1 MMIVDNVP
9 LPVAGVFL
17 LCSILLV
24 VFQPRRQSIP
34 YAPGPPSFPLI
45 GNIFSVN
52 LAQGAWKV
60 FTRMKDQYGDIIF
73 LHGLGTNVLV
83 LNSQKAVNDLL
94 EKNGTNYSHRPVF
107 TVSGEL
113 MGLDQSLA
121 LIPYGKEWR
130 EHRKLANIALSSGS
144 VQKYRAI
151 QEDLAA
157 LLNRDI
163 LKDPDDF
170 FMHVRLAAA
179 RVVMSVTYGFPAH
192 GIVEK
197 YIIHAEKT
205 MKIVTTAT
213 VPGAYLCDLIP
224 FMKHLPKW
232 LPFMQ
237 EAIHGKNMIDTL
249 VDRPFE
255 HIKSQLASGTAAD
268 SLAKDLFAIVGGNTE
283 SEHRIKWILGTMY
296 GAGGEATYAT
306 VLTFIMAMALNPEKQ
321 MKAQQELDLVI
332 GTERLPTIADVPNLP
347 YVKAVIK
354 ETMRWNPAF
363 PLGLARRSGE
373 DDVYEG
379 YFIPKGTIVMPN
391 IWAIV
396 SESNPKYPPQE
407 FIPERFLDPLVPTI
421 DPSVYAF
428 GFGRRYCP
436 GRYLAENSVS
446 IMIST
451 MLAAFTIS
459 PPANHKLEPNFSENM
474 ISYPKPFDCR
484 IAPRSEKWARLV
496 LQRTEQQEMRT
507 GILAG
512 TQ

>member
-1 MMIVDNVP
+1 MHMMSTFVTS
-9 LPVAGVFL
+9 L
-17 LCSILLV
+17 LVVCSILLI
-24 VFQPRRQSIP
+24 VFRPTRRQRIP
-34 YAPGPPSFPLI
+34 YPPGPSSSPII
-45 GNIFSVN
+45 GNIFRVN
-52 LAQGAWKV
+52 VAQGAWKV
-60 FTRMKDQYGDIIF
+60 FAQMKEQYGDIIF
-73 LHGLGTNVLV
+73 LHGLGTTVLV

-94 EKNGTNYSHRPVF
+94 EKKGSSYSHRPVF
-107 TVSGEL
+107 TVAGEL

-130 EHRKLANIALSSGS
+130 EHRKLANIALSAVS

-151 QEDLAA
+151 QEELSA

-163 LKDPDDF
+163 LEKPDDF

-179 RVVMSVTYGFPAH
+179 RVVMSVTYGFSVH
-192 GIVEK
+192 DSDDK
-197 YIIHAEKT
+197 YITHAEKT
-205 MKIVTTAT
+205 MEIVTTAT
-213 VPGAYLCDLIP
+213 VPGAFLCDLLP

-237 EAIHGKNMIDTL
+237 TAVHGRNMVDTL

-255 HIKSQLASGTAAD
+255 QVKSELASGTAAD
-268 SLAKDLFAIVGGNTE
+268 SLAKDLFSIVENNPE

-306 VLTFIMAMALNPEKQ
+306 VLTFIMAMALYPEKQ
-321 MKAQQELDLVI
+321 MKAQQEIDSVV
-332 GTERLPTIADVPNLP
+332 GTERMPTIADLPNLP

-363 PLGLARRSGE
+363 PLGVARRSSE

-391 IWAIV
+391 IWAIA
-396 SESNPKYPPQE
+396 SEPNPKYHPRE
-407 FIPERFLDPLVPTI
+407 FIPERFMDPLITTV
-421 DPSVYAF
+421 DPLSYAF

-436 GRYLAENSVS
+436 GRFLAENSVS

-451 MLAAFTIS
+451 MLAAFNIS
-459 PPANHKLEPNFSENM
+459 PSPNQKLEPDFSQNM
-474 ISYPKPFDCR
+474 ISYPKPFNCK
-484 IAPRSEKWARLV
+484 IAPRSENSAKLI
-496 LQRTEQQEMRT
+496 LQRTD
-507 GILAG
+507 
-512 TQ
+512 